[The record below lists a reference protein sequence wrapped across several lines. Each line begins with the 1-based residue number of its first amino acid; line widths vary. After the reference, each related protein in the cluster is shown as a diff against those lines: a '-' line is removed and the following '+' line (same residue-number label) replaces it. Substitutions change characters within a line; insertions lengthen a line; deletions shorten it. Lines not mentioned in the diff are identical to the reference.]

1 MACRRAMLFAKEM
14 RITHCTFEGDA
25 EVVLKAI
32 WKKDS
37 THPVYGH
44 VITDV
49 LSLATDFQFCSFSFV
64 KRIGNVVAHYLARSS
79 KSGNE
84 LQVWFNSIPVDIAP
98 LVAWDSL

>member
-1 MACRRAMLFAKEM
+1 M
-14 RITHCTFEGDA
+14 HCTFEGDA

-49 LSLATDFQFCSFSFV
+49 LSLAIDFQFCSFSFV
-64 KRIGNVVAHYLARSS
+64 KRIGNVVAHYLARIS

-84 LQVWFNSIPVDIAP
+84 L
-98 LVAWDSL
+98 

>member
-1 MACRRAMLFAKEM
+1 MLFAKEM
-14 RITHCTFEGDA
+14 RFTHCTFEDDA
-25 EVVLKAI
+25 EVVLKAT

-37 THPVYGH
+37 THLVYGH

-84 LQVWFNSIPVDIAP
+84 LQVWFNSIPEDIAP
-98 LVAWDSL
+98 LVARDSL

>member
-1 MACRRAMLFAKEM
+1 M
-14 RITHCTFEGDA
+14 HCTFEGDA

-32 WKKDS
+32 WKKDL

-49 LSLATDFQFCSFSFV
+49 ISLATDFQFCSFSFI
-64 KRIGNVVAHYLARSS
+64 KRIVNVVAHYLARIS

-84 LQVWFNSIPVDIAP
+84 LQVWSNSILEDLTP
-98 LVAWDSL
+98 LVARDSL